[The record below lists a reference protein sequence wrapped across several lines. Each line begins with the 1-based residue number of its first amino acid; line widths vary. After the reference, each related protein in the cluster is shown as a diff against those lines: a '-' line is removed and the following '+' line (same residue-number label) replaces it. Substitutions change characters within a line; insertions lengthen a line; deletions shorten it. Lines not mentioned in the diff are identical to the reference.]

1 LRKGLVTPI
10 VPNRAEAINRRVS
23 WAGIEVSTTRA
34 AESFD
39 PFTVAKRIGPV
50 PKKNKSDNSRSEME
64 PIKDEP
70 IKMTA
75 PNDEKRDE
83 FEELYRDIG
92 GEG

>member
-1 LRKGLVTPI
+1 MRKGLVTPI
-10 VPNRAEAINRRVS
+10 VPKEAINRRVS

-50 PKKNKSDNSRSEME
+50 PKKNKSDNSRNEME
-64 PIKDEP
+64 PNDEP
-70 IKMTA
+70 MKMMA
-75 PNDEKRDE
+75 PNDEKRDDRWI
-83 FEELYRDIG
+83 EELYRDIG